1 MRWSSPTHETPS
13 HRLVARAAL
22 SLALLPD
29 ELLAGVL
36 SSLRM
41 NRRLAVAYC
50 EHHIPAKWRY
60 HAAGWTFTWSHIGGR
75 LMRDWSVLTR
85 PHA

>member
-1 MRWSSPTHETPS
+1 
-13 HRLVARAAL
+13 
-22 SLALLPD
+22 
-29 ELLAGVL
+29 
-36 SSLRM
+36 M
-41 NRRLAVAYC
+41 NRRIAVAYC

-75 LMRDWSVLTR
+75 LMRDWSVLAR